1 MFSSAL
7 VADSINIEK
16 GDILYAAKVK
26 NLFLEENKA
35 IGRLL
40 STAQIEV
47 LNVDSKNIELK
58 VKDMCKRVQKMPFI
72 MHQTAES

>member
-1 MFSSAL
+1 MQL
-7 VADSINIEK
+7 K
-16 GDILYAAKVK
+16 
-26 NLFLEENKA
+26 KA

-40 STAQIEV
+40 PTAQIEV